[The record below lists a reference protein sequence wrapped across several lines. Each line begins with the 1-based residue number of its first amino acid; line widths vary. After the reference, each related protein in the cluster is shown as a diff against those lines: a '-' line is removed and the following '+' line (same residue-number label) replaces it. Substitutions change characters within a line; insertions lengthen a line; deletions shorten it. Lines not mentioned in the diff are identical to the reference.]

1 MRALILSTICLT
13 GLLAVSCSNR
23 KDQASAPITS
33 DVLVSSTESWDGKG
47 FSYPQGKAEMT
58 LIRAVFP
65 PGAKTPVHTHPQPGV
80 VYVEKGWI
88 KCTLTESGRRR
99 EFRRGEA
106 FVASTGD
113 TQHACENIGN
123 EDAVVFV
130 AWAGV
135 EGVPR
140 RQPLKAE

>member
-1 MRALILSTICLT
+1 MRALLFSAICLT
-13 GLLAVSCSNR
+13 GLLAVSCSNT

-33 DVLVSSTESWDGKG
+33 DVLVSSTESWDGEG

-58 LIRAVFP
+58 FIKAIFP

-88 KCTLTESGRRR
+88 KCTLTESGNER

-106 FVASTGD
+106 LVTSTGD
-113 TQHACENIGN
+113 TQHACENIGS
-123 EDAVVFV
+123 EDAVLFV

-135 EGVPR
+135 EGVPLM
-140 RQPLKAE
+140 QPVKAE